1 MEVVERVVEVVK
13 TRRVVEEVR
22 VEVPAEARPRA
33 SSDYAP
39 ILFELS
45 FRLDTGRIYDRDL
58 ASLTDALTTLLDA
71 FNRRCR

>member
-13 TRRVVEEVR
+13 SQRVVEEVR
-22 VEVPAEARPRA
+22 VEVPAQAHPRNSSEYA
-33 SSDYAP
+33 S

-45 FRLDTGRIYDRDL
+45 QRLDAGRIYDRDL
-58 ASLTDALTTLLDA
+58 ASLTAAMTTLLDA